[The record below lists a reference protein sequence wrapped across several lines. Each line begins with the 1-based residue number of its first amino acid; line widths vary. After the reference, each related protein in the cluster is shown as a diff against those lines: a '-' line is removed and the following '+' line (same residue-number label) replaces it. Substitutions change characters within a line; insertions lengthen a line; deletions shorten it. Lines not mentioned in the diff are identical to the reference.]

1 MDSLETNETTALE
14 QSAEKEA
21 PTNLASETPVNDTP
35 SEPVPTAE
43 QPAEAPSEPAPTTDD
58 VAEEATPVAEE
69 EAPAATEEAPATVG
83 EETPEEE
90 TPATEE
96 EASATEAEE
105 AHLPL
110 NKEEVVAR
118 IKEIASGE
126 DAGDKSEVDQLKV
139 LFYKYHNAEVQE
151 AFRRYMDEGGEADK
165 YIPQIDP
172 LEAEFRAAMQIVRER
187 RAAQQEALEEQKQKN
202 LERKL
207 AILERIQQ
215 MASTPEEANQTFN
228 EFKALQAEWKEIKA
242 VPAERATELWKNYQL
257 YVEKFYDLLKLGH
270 ELRDYDFRKNLEIK
284 TRLCEQAEALAEVPD
299 VIQAFNQLQGLH
311 QEWKETGPVAKELR
325 DEIWNRFKAASTV
338 VNKRHQAHFE
348 ALKAQ
353 EEENLAA
360 KTALCEELEGMATE
374 GLKSFADW
382 DSITQ
387 KIIALQA
394 KWKTIGYAPQKMNT
408 QIFER
413 FRTACDAFFEKKSQF
428 FQRQK
433 EELNANLARK
443 KELVEKAEALKD
455 STEWRK
461 TGDALIQ
468 LQKQWKEIGAVPRK
482 YSETLWKRFIAA
494 CDQFFEAKQ
503 AATAGQREEEQGN
516 LQQKQGIIE
525 QLKALASEGAEDVLQ
540 KVRELQQQWNEV
552 GHVPFRDKDRLYK
565 EYREICDK
573 LYGALNATQARRR
586 LNNFRNS
593 LAQKIEK
600 EAGSLEGER
609 NRMMRAY
616 ERMRDEIK
624 TYENNLGFLT
634 TSSKKGNAMVDAM
647 KKKVEKLREE
657 LHLLGEKI
665 KAVDEEMQSE
675 K

>member
-35 SEPVPTAE
+35 SEPVPTTE
-43 QPAEAPSEPAPTTDD
+43 QPAEASSEPAPTTDD

-151 AFRRYMDEGGEADK
+151 AFRRYLDEGGEADK

-443 KELVEKAEALKD
+443 KELVEEAEALKD

>member
-21 PTNLASETPVNDTP
+21 PMNLASETPVNDTP
-35 SEPVPTAE
+35 SEPVPTTE
-43 QPAEAPSEPAPTTDD
+43 QPAEAPSELAPTTDD

-151 AFRRYMDEGGEADK
+151 AFRRYLDEGGEADK

-242 VPAERATELWKNYQL
+242 VPAERATEWWKNYQL